1 MRSAVC
7 IGIINT
13 AYGNG
18 RRSRKERL
26 SRMKTLTRNAY
37 AKVNLA
43 LDVLR
48 RREDGYHDVCMIMQN
63 LSLYDTLTFTMKE
76 ADTLAITLSCDKEF
90 VPCDEKNLVYKAV
103 ALMGKT
109 YHLTGKIHV
118 DITKRI
124 PVEAGMAGG
133 STDCAAAF
141 HAMRELYG
149 LDVTTAELMKLGVTL
164 GADVPYCILAKTALS
179 EGIGEVLTEIAPL
192 PDCYVVVAKPKVS
205 VSTKM
210 VYENLHANEL
220 EHHPDVAGMVDALK
234 LGDLEGVADRMENV
248 LETVTTK
255 LYPQIEEIK
264 QTMKEAGAENA
275 IMSGSGPTVFGLYT
289 DREAAEL
296 AAGKIRQQYGL
307 SEVYV
312 TQPC

>member
-1 MRSAVC
+1 
-7 IGIINT
+7 
-13 AYGNG
+13 
-18 RRSRKERL
+18 
-26 SRMKTLTRNAY
+26 MKTLTRNAY

-63 LSLYDTLTFTMKE
+63 LSLYDTLTFTVEE
-76 ADTLAITLSCDKEF
+76 ADTLTITLACDKAF
-90 VPCDEKNLVYKAV
+90 VPCDASNLIYKAI
-103 ALMGKT
+103 ALMGET
-109 YHLTGKIHV
+109 YHLTGHV
-118 DITKRI
+118 HVELVKRI

-149 LDVTTAELMKLGVTL
+149 LDVSDQELMKLGVKL
-164 GADVPYCILAKTALS
+164 GADVPYCIMAKTALS
-179 EGIGEVLTEIAPL
+179 EGIGEVLTEVAPL
-192 PDCYVVVAKPKVS
+192 PDCFVVVAKPTIS

-220 EHHPDVAGMVDALK
+220 QHHPDVAGMVDALK
-234 LGDLEGVADRMENV
+234 QGDLSGVASRMENV

-264 QTMKEAGAENA
+264 QTMKESGAENA

-289 DREAAEL
+289 EKATAEQAAE
-296 AAGKIRQQYGL
+296 KIRQQYGL

>member
-1 MRSAVC
+1 
-7 IGIINT
+7 
-13 AYGNG
+13 
-18 RRSRKERL
+18 
-26 SRMKTLTRNAY
+26 MKMLTRNAY

-63 LSLYDTLTFTMKE
+63 LSLYDTLTFTVEE
-76 ADTLAITLSCDKEF
+76 ADTLTITLACDKAF
-90 VPCDEKNLVYKAV
+90 VPCDAHNLIYKAI
-103 ALMGKT
+103 ALMGET
-109 YHLTGKIHV
+109 YHLTGHV
-118 DITKRI
+118 HVELVKRI

-149 LDVTTAELMKLGVTL
+149 LDVSDQELMKLGVKL
-164 GADVPYCILAKTALS
+164 GADVPYCIMAKTALS
-179 EGIGEVLTEIAPL
+179 EGIGEVLTEVAPL
-192 PDCYVVVAKPKVS
+192 PDCLVVVAKPTIS

-220 EHHPDVAGMVDALK
+220 QHHPDVAGMVDALK
-234 LGDLEGVADRMENV
+234 QGDLSGVASRMENV

-264 QTMKEAGAENA
+264 QTMKESGAENA

-289 DREAAEL
+289 EKATAEQAAE
-296 AAGKIRQQYGL
+296 KIRQQYGL

>member
-1 MRSAVC
+1 
-7 IGIINT
+7 
-13 AYGNG
+13 
-18 RRSRKERL
+18 
-26 SRMKTLTRNAY
+26 MKTLTRNAY

-63 LSLYDTLTFTMKE
+63 LSLYDTLTFTVEE
-76 ADTLAITLSCDKEF
+76 ADTLTITLACDKAF
-90 VPCDEKNLVYKAV
+90 VPCDAGNLIYKAI
-103 ALMGKT
+103 ALMGET
-109 YHLTGKIHV
+109 YHLTGHV
-118 DITKRI
+118 HVELVKRI

-149 LDVTTAELMKLGVTL
+149 LDVSDQELMKLGVKL
-164 GADVPYCILAKTALS
+164 GADVPYCIMAKTALS
-179 EGIGEVLTEIAPL
+179 EGIGEVLTEVAPL
-192 PDCYVVVAKPKVS
+192 PDCFVVVAKPTIS

-220 EHHPDVAGMVDALK
+220 QHHPDVAGMVDALK
-234 LGDLEGVADRMENV
+234 QGDLSGVASRMENV

-264 QTMKEAGAENA
+264 QTMKESGAENA

-289 DREAAEL
+289 EKATAEQAAE
-296 AAGKIRQQYGL
+296 KIRQQYGL

>member
-1 MRSAVC
+1 
-7 IGIINT
+7 
-13 AYGNG
+13 
-18 RRSRKERL
+18 
-26 SRMKTLTRNAY
+26 MKKLMRNAY

-63 LSLYDTLTFTMKE
+63 LSLYDTLTFTIE
-76 ADTLAITLSCDKEF
+76 AADTFEITISCDKEF
-90 VPCDEKNLVYKAV
+90 VPCDERNLVYKAV
-103 ALMGKT
+103 ALMGQT
-109 YHLTGKIHV
+109 YNLTGKVHV
-118 DITKRI
+118 DIVKRI

-149 LDVTTAELMKLGVTL
+149 LDVSTEDLMKLGVTL

-179 EGIGEVLTEIAPL
+179 EGIGEVLTEVPML
-192 PDCYVVVAKPKVS
+192 PDCYVVVAKPNVS

-220 EHHPDVAGMVDALK
+220 ERHPDVAGMVEALK
-234 LGDLEGVADRMENV
+234 QKNLEGVAARMENV

-255 LYPQIEEIK
+255 LYPLIEEIK
-264 QTMKEAGAENA
+264 QTMKDAGAENA

-289 DREAAEL
+289 ERKIAEA
-296 AAGKIRQQYGL
+296 AAGKIRAAYGL

>member
-1 MRSAVC
+1 
-7 IGIINT
+7 
-13 AYGNG
+13 
-18 RRSRKERL
+18 
-26 SRMKTLTRNAY
+26 MKTLTRNAY

-63 LSLYDTLTFTMKE
+63 LSLYDTLTFTMEE

-90 VPCDEKNLVYKAV
+90 VPCDERNLIYKAIV
-103 ALMGKT
+103 LMGET
-109 YHLTGKIHV
+109 YHLTGHIHV
-118 DITKRI
+118 ELVKRI

-149 LDVTTAELMKLGVTL
+149 LDVSDQELMKLGVKL
-164 GADVPYCILAKTALS
+164 GADVPYCIMAKTALS
-179 EGIGEVLTEIAPL
+179 EGIGEVLTEVAPL
-192 PDCYVVVAKPKVS
+192 PDCYVVVSKPTIS

-220 EHHPDVAGMVDALK
+220 QHHPDVAGMIEALK
-234 LGDLEGVADRMENV
+234 QGDLSGVASRMENV

-264 QTMKEAGAENA
+264 QSMKESGAENA
-275 IMSGSGPTVFGLYT
+275 IMSGSGPTVFGLY
-289 DREAAEL
+289 REKAIAEQAAE
-296 AAGKIRQQYGL
+296 KIRQQYGL

>member
-1 MRSAVC
+1 
-7 IGIINT
+7 
-13 AYGNG
+13 
-18 RRSRKERL
+18 
-26 SRMKTLTRNAY
+26 MKTLTRNAY

-63 LSLYDTLTFTMKE
+63 LSLYDTLTFTVEE
-76 ADTLAITLSCDKEF
+76 ADTLTITLACDK
-90 VPCDEKNLVYKAV
+90 AI
-103 ALMGKT
+103 ALMGET
-109 YHLTGKIHV
+109 YHLTGHV
-118 DITKRI
+118 HVELVKRI

-149 LDVTTAELMKLGVTL
+149 LDVSDQELMKLGVKL
-164 GADVPYCILAKTALS
+164 GADVPYCIMAKTALS
-179 EGIGEVLTEIAPL
+179 EGIGEVLTEVAPL
-192 PDCYVVVAKPKVS
+192 PDCFVVVAKPTIS

-220 EHHPDVAGMVDALK
+220 QHHPDVAGMVDALK
-234 LGDLEGVADRMENV
+234 QGDLSGVASRMENV

-264 QTMKEAGAENA
+264 QTMKESGAENA

-289 DREAAEL
+289 EKATAEQAAE
-296 AAGKIRQQYGL
+296 KIRQQYGL

>member
-1 MRSAVC
+1 
-7 IGIINT
+7 
-13 AYGNG
+13 
-18 RRSRKERL
+18 
-26 SRMKTLTRNAY
+26 MKTLTRNAY

-63 LSLYDTLTFTMKE
+63 LSLYDTLTFTMEE
-76 ADTLAITLSCDKEF
+76 ADMLAITLSCDKEF
-90 VPCDEKNLVYKAV
+90 VPCDERNLIYKAIV
-103 ALMGKT
+103 LMGET
-109 YHLTGKIHV
+109 YHLTGHIHV
-118 DITKRI
+118 ELVKRI

-149 LDVTTAELMKLGVTL
+149 LDVSDQKLMKLGVKL
-164 GADVPYCILAKTALS
+164 GADVPYCIMAKTALS
-179 EGIGEVLTEIAPL
+179 EGIGEVLTEVAPL
-192 PDCYVVVAKPKVS
+192 PDCFVVVAKPTIS

-220 EHHPDVAGMVDALK
+220 QHHPDVEGMIEALK
-234 LGDLEGVADRMENV
+234 QGDLSGVASRMENV

-264 QTMKEAGAENA
+264 QSMKETGAENA
-275 IMSGSGPTVFGLYT
+275 IMSGSGPTVFGLY
-289 DREAAEL
+289 RGKAIAEQAAE
-296 AAGKIRQQYGL
+296 KIRQQYGL

>member
-1 MRSAVC
+1 
-7 IGIINT
+7 
-13 AYGNG
+13 
-18 RRSRKERL
+18 
-26 SRMKTLTRNAY
+26 MKTLTRNAY

-63 LSLYDTLTFTMKE
+63 LSLYDTLTFTVEE
-76 ADTLAITLSCDKEF
+76 ADTLTITLACDKAF
-90 VPCDEKNLVYKAV
+90 VPCDARNLIYKAI
-103 ALMGKT
+103 ALMGET
-109 YHLTGKIHV
+109 YHLTGHV
-118 DITKRI
+118 HVELVKRI
-124 PVEAGMAGG
+124 PVEAGMA
-133 STDCAAAF
+133 CAAAF

-149 LDVTTAELMKLGVTL
+149 LDVSDQELMKLSVKL
-164 GADVPYCILAKTALS
+164 GADVPYCIMAKTALS
-179 EGIGEVLTEIAPL
+179 EGIGEVLTEVAPL
-192 PDCYVVVAKPKVS
+192 PDCFVVVAKPTIS

-220 EHHPDVAGMVDALK
+220 QHHPDVAGMVDALK
-234 LGDLEGVADRMENV
+234 QGDLSGVASRMENV

-264 QTMKEAGAENA
+264 QTMKESGAENA

-289 DREAAEL
+289 EKATAEQAAE
-296 AAGKIRQQYGL
+296 KIRQQYGL

>member
-1 MRSAVC
+1 
-7 IGIINT
+7 
-13 AYGNG
+13 
-18 RRSRKERL
+18 
-26 SRMKTLTRNAY
+26 MKTLTRNAY
-37 AKVNLA
+37 SKVNLA

-63 LSLYDTLTFTMKE
+63 LSLYDTLTFTMEE
-76 ADTLAITLSCDKEF
+76 ADMLAITLSCDKEF
-90 VPCDEKNLVYKAV
+90 VPCDERNLIYKAIV
-103 ALMGKT
+103 LMGET
-109 YHLTGKIHV
+109 YHLTGHIHV
-118 DITKRI
+118 ELVKRI

-149 LDVTTAELMKLGVTL
+149 LDVSDQELMKLGVKL
-164 GADVPYCILAKTALS
+164 GADVPYCIMAKTALS
-179 EGIGEVLTEIAPL
+179 EGIGEVLTEVAPL
-192 PDCYVVVAKPKVS
+192 PDCFVVVAKPTIS

-220 EHHPDVAGMVDALK
+220 QHHPDVAGMIEALK
-234 LGDLEGVADRMENV
+234 QGDLSGVASRMENV

-264 QTMKEAGAENA
+264 QSMKETGAENA
-275 IMSGSGPTVFGLYT
+275 IMSGSGPTVFGLY
-289 DREAAEL
+289 RGKAIAEQAAE
-296 AAGKIRQQYGL
+296 KIRQQYGL

>member
-1 MRSAVC
+1 
-7 IGIINT
+7 
-13 AYGNG
+13 
-18 RRSRKERL
+18 
-26 SRMKTLTRNAY
+26 MKTLTRNAY

-63 LSLYDTLTFTMKE
+63 LSLYDTLTFTVEE
-76 ADTLAITLSCDKEF
+76 ADTLIITLECDKAF
-90 VPCDEKNLVYKAV
+90 VPCDERNLIYKAIV
-103 ALMGKT
+103 LMGET
-109 YHLTGKIHV
+109 YHLTGHIHV
-118 DITKRI
+118 ELVKRI

-149 LDVTTAELMKLGVTL
+149 LDVSDQDLMKLGVKL
-164 GADVPYCILAKTALS
+164 GADVPYCIMAKTALS
-179 EGIGEVLTEIAPL
+179 EGIGEVLTEVAPL
-192 PDCYVVVAKPKVS
+192 PDCYVVVAKPAIS

-220 EHHPDVAGMVDALK
+220 QHHPDVAGMAEALK
-234 LGDLEGVADRMENV
+234 QGELSGVASRMENV

-264 QTMKEAGAENA
+264 RTMKESGAENA
-275 IMSGSGPTVFGLYT
+275 IMSGSGPTVFGLY
-289 DREAAEL
+289 RERAIAEQAAE
-296 AAGKIRQQYGL
+296 KIRQQYGL

>member
-1 MRSAVC
+1 
-7 IGIINT
+7 
-13 AYGNG
+13 
-18 RRSRKERL
+18 
-26 SRMKTLTRNAY
+26 MKTLTRNAY

-63 LSLYDTLTFTMKE
+63 LSLYDTLTFTVEE
-76 ADTLAITLSCDKEF
+76 ANTLTITLACDKAF
-90 VPCDEKNLVYKAV
+90 VPCDAHNLIYKAI
-103 ALMGKT
+103 ALMGET
-109 YHLTGKIHV
+109 YHLTGHV
-118 DITKRI
+118 HVELVKRI

-149 LDVTTAELMKLGVTL
+149 LDVSDQDLMKLGVKL
-164 GADVPYCILAKTALS
+164 GADVPYCIMAKTALS
-179 EGIGEVLTEIAPL
+179 EGIGEVLTEVAPL
-192 PDCYVVVAKPKVS
+192 PDCFVVVAKPAIS

-220 EHHPDVAGMVDALK
+220 QHHPDVAGMVEALK
-234 LGDLEGVADRMENV
+234 QGDLSGVASRMENV

-264 QTMKEAGAENA
+264 QTMKESGAENA

-289 DREAAEL
+289 EKATAEQAAE
-296 AAGKIRQQYGL
+296 KIRQQYGL

>member
-1 MRSAVC
+1 
-7 IGIINT
+7 
-13 AYGNG
+13 
-18 RRSRKERL
+18 
-26 SRMKTLTRNAY
+26 MKTLTRNAY

-63 LSLYDTLTFTMKE
+63 LSLYDTLTFTMEE

-90 VPCDEKNLVYKAV
+90 VPCDERNLIYKAIV
-103 ALMGKT
+103 LMGET
-109 YHLTGKIHV
+109 YHLTGHIHV
-118 DITKRI
+118 ELVKRI

-149 LDVTTAELMKLGVTL
+149 LDVSDQELMKLGVKL
-164 GADVPYCILAKTALS
+164 GADVPYCIMAKTALS
-179 EGIGEVLTEIAPL
+179 EGIGEVLTEVEPL
-192 PDCYVVVAKPKVS
+192 PDCYVVVAKPTIS

-220 EHHPDVAGMVDALK
+220 QHHPDVAGMIEALK
-234 LGDLEGVADRMENV
+234 QGDLSGVASRMENV

-264 QTMKEAGAENA
+264 QSMKESGAENA
-275 IMSGSGPTVFGLYT
+275 IMSGSGPTVFGLY
-289 DREAAEL
+289 REKAIAEQAAE
-296 AAGKIRQQYGL
+296 KIRQQYGL

>member
-1 MRSAVC
+1 
-7 IGIINT
+7 
-13 AYGNG
+13 
-18 RRSRKERL
+18 
-26 SRMKTLTRNAY
+26 MKTLTRNAY

-63 LSLYDTLTFTMKE
+63 LSLYDTLTFTMEE

-90 VPCDEKNLVYKAV
+90 VPCDERNLIYKAIV
-103 ALMGKT
+103 LMGET
-109 YHLTGKIHV
+109 CHLTGHIHV
-118 DITKRI
+118 ELVKRI

-149 LDVTTAELMKLGVTL
+149 LDVSDQELMKLGVKL
-164 GADVPYCILAKTALS
+164 GADVPYCIMAKTALS
-179 EGIGEVLTEIAPL
+179 EGIGEVLTEVAPL
-192 PDCYVVVAKPKVS
+192 PDCYVVVAKPTVS

-220 EHHPDVAGMVDALK
+220 QHHPDVAGMIEALK
-234 LGDLEGVADRMENV
+234 QGDLSGVASRMENV

-264 QTMKEAGAENA
+264 QTMKESGAENA
-275 IMSGSGPTVFGLYT
+275 IMSGSGPTVFGLY
-289 DREAAEL
+289 REKAIAEQS
-296 AAGKIRQQYGL
+296 AEKIRQQYGL

>member
-1 MRSAVC
+1 
-7 IGIINT
+7 
-13 AYGNG
+13 
-18 RRSRKERL
+18 
-26 SRMKTLTRNAY
+26 MKTLTRNAY

-63 LSLYDTLTFTMKE
+63 LSLYDTLTFTVEE
-76 ADTLAITLSCDKEF
+76 ADTLTITLACDKAF
-90 VPCDEKNLVYKAV
+90 VPCDARNLIYKAI
-103 ALMGKT
+103 ALMGET
-109 YHLTGKIHV
+109 YHLTGHV
-118 DITKRI
+118 HVELVKRI

-133 STDCAAAF
+133 ST
-141 HAMRELYG
+141 RELYG
-149 LDVTTAELMKLGVTL
+149 LDVSDQELMKLGVKL
-164 GADVPYCILAKTALS
+164 GADVPYCIMAKTALS
-179 EGIGEVLTEIAPL
+179 EGIGEVLTEVAPL
-192 PDCYVVVAKPKVS
+192 PDCFVVVAKPAIS

-220 EHHPDVAGMVDALK
+220 QHHPDVAGMVDALK
-234 LGDLEGVADRMENV
+234 QGDLSGVASRMENV

-264 QTMKEAGAENA
+264 QTMKESGAENA

-289 DREAAEL
+289 EKATAEQAAE
-296 AAGKIRQQYGL
+296 KIRQQYGL

>member
-1 MRSAVC
+1 
-7 IGIINT
+7 
-13 AYGNG
+13 
-18 RRSRKERL
+18 
-26 SRMKTLTRNAY
+26 MKTLTRNAY

-63 LSLYDTLTFTMKE
+63 LSLYDTLTFTVEE
-76 ADTLAITLSCDKEF
+76 ADTLTITLSCDKAF
-90 VPCDEKNLVYKAV
+90 VPCDERNLVYKAV
-103 ALMGKT
+103 ALMGKM
-109 YHLTGKIHV
+109 YQLTGKIHV
-118 DITKRI
+118 DIVKRI

-141 HAMRELYG
+141 HAMRELYE
-149 LDVTTAELMKLGVTL
+149 LDVTTAELMKLGVKL
-164 GADVPYCILAKTALS
+164 GADVPYCIMAKTALS
-179 EGIGEVLTEIAPL
+179 EGIGEVLTAVAPL
-192 PDCYVVVAKPKVS
+192 PDCFVVVAKPKVS

-220 EHHPDVAGMVDALK
+220 ARHPDVSGMIEALK
-234 LGDLEGVADRMENV
+234 QGDLSGVASRMENV

-264 QTMKEAGAENA
+264 QTMKESGAQNA
-275 IMSGSGPTVFGLYT
+275 IMSGSGPTVFGVYT
-289 DREAAEL
+289 EEVIAEQAAE
-296 AAGKIRQQYGL
+296 KIRQQYGL

>member
-1 MRSAVC
+1 
-7 IGIINT
+7 
-13 AYGNG
+13 
-18 RRSRKERL
+18 
-26 SRMKTLTRNAY
+26 MKKISRNAY

-63 LSLYDTLTFTMKE
+63 LSLYDTLTFTMEE
-76 ADTLAITLSCDKEF
+76 ADTLSITLSCDKEY
-90 VPCDEKNLVYKAV
+90 VPCDERNLVHKAI
-103 ALMGKT
+103 ALMGET
-109 YHLTGKIHV
+109 YHLTGRIHA
-118 DITKRI
+118 DIVKRI

-149 LDVTTAELMKLGVTL
+149 LDISDQVLMELGVKL

-179 EGIGEVLTEIAPL
+179 EGIGEVLTEVPAL
-192 PDCYVVVAKPKVS
+192 PDCYVVVAKPDVS

-220 EHHPDVAGMVDALK
+220 EHHPDVAGMVEALK
-234 LGDLEGVADRMENV
+234 QGNLSGVTARMENV

-255 LYPQIEEIK
+255 LYPRIEEIK
-264 QTMKEAGAENA
+264 QTMKDAGAKNA
-275 IMSGSGPTVFGLYT
+275 IMSGSGPTVFGIYA
-289 DREAAEL
+289 DGKAAEEAADQ
-296 AAGKIRQQYGL
+296 IRRVYGL

-312 TQPC
+312 ARPC

>member
-1 MRSAVC
+1 
-7 IGIINT
+7 
-13 AYGNG
+13 
-18 RRSRKERL
+18 
-26 SRMKTLTRNAY
+26 MKTLTRNAY

-63 LSLYDTLTFTMKE
+63 LSLYDTLTFTMEE
-76 ADTLAITLSCDKEF
+76 ADALAITLSCDKEF
-90 VPCDEKNLVYKAV
+90 VPCDERNLIYKAIV
-103 ALMGKT
+103 LMGET
-109 YHLTGKIHV
+109 YHLTGHIHV
-118 DITKRI
+118 ELVKRI

-133 STDCAAAF
+133 STDCATAF

-149 LDVTTAELMKLGVTL
+149 LDVSDQELMKLGVKL
-164 GADVPYCILAKTALS
+164 GADVPYCIMAKTALS
-179 EGIGEVLTEIAPL
+179 EGIGEVLTEVAPL
-192 PDCYVVVAKPKVS
+192 PDCYVVVAKPTIS

-220 EHHPDVAGMVDALK
+220 QHHPDVAGMIEALK
-234 LGDLEGVADRMENV
+234 QGDLSGVASRMENV

-264 QTMKEAGAENA
+264 QTMKESGAENA
-275 IMSGSGPTVFGLYT
+275 IMSGSGPTVFGLY
-289 DREAAEL
+289 REKAIAEQAAE
-296 AAGKIRQQYGL
+296 KIRQQYGL

>member
-1 MRSAVC
+1 
-7 IGIINT
+7 
-13 AYGNG
+13 
-18 RRSRKERL
+18 
-26 SRMKTLTRNAY
+26 MKTLTRNAY

-63 LSLYDTLTFTMKE
+63 LSLYDTLTFTVEE
-76 ADTLAITLSCDKEF
+76 ADTLIITLECDKAF
-90 VPCDEKNLVYKAV
+90 VPCDERNLIYKAIV
-103 ALMGKT
+103 LMGET
-109 YHLTGKIHV
+109 YHLTGHIHV
-118 DITKRI
+118 ELVKRI

-149 LDVTTAELMKLGVTL
+149 LDVSDQDLMKLGVKL
-164 GADVPYCILAKTALS
+164 GADVPYCIMAKTALS
-179 EGIGEVLTEIAPL
+179 EGIGEVLTEVAPL
-192 PDCYVVVAKPKVS
+192 PDCYVVVAKPAIS

-220 EHHPDVAGMVDALK
+220 QHHPDVAGMAEALK
-234 LGDLEGVADRMENV
+234 QGELSGVASRMENV

-264 QTMKEAGAENA
+264 RTMKESGAENA
-275 IMSGSGPTVFGLYT
+275 IMSGSGPTVFGLY
-289 DREAAEL
+289 REKAIAEQAAE
-296 AAGKIRQQYGL
+296 KIRQQYGL

>member
-1 MRSAVC
+1 
-7 IGIINT
+7 
-13 AYGNG
+13 
-18 RRSRKERL
+18 
-26 SRMKTLTRNAY
+26 MKTLTRNAY

-63 LSLYDTLTFTMKE
+63 LSLYDTLTFTMEE

-90 VPCDEKNLVYKAV
+90 VPCDERNLIYKAIV
-103 ALMGKT
+103 LMGET
-109 YHLTGKIHV
+109 YHLTGHIHV
-118 DITKRI
+118 ELVKRI

-149 LDVTTAELMKLGVTL
+149 LDVSDQELMKLGVKL
-164 GADVPYCILAKTALS
+164 GADVPYCIMAKTALS
-179 EGIGEVLTEIAPL
+179 EGIGEVLTEVAPL
-192 PDCYVVVAKPKVS
+192 PDCYVVVAKPAIS

-220 EHHPDVAGMVDALK
+220 QHHPDVAGMAEALK
-234 LGDLEGVADRMENV
+234 QGELSGVASRMENV

-264 QTMKEAGAENA
+264 RTMKESGAENA
-275 IMSGSGPTVFGLYT
+275 IMSGSGPTVFGLY
-289 DREAAEL
+289 REKAIAEQAAE
-296 AAGKIRQQYGL
+296 KIRQQYGL